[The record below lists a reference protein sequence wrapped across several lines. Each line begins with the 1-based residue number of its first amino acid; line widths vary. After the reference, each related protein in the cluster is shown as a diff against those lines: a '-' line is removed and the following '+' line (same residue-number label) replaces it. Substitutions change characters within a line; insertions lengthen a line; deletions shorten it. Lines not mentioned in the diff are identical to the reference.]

1 MRYFIVN
8 LAVHLLVTILFVVL
22 TCIRAGYNRRKKT
35 KHIVT
40 YFFPIAFAIVAI
52 VDIVL
57 YTAPR
62 LMDVNSLI
70 NNNFYYNTG
79 AVEQI
84 GFMKNYFVID
94 GNYYYINPLRNQ
106 LTEGDVVRVKHTPYS
121 RFTVE
126 ITTITEADDT
136 EEGGSVKETV

>member
-1 MRYFIVN
+1 M
-8 LAVHLLVTILFVVL
+8 VTILFVVL

-40 YFFPIAFAIVAI
+40 YFLPIAFAIVAI